1 MGVAEEVELGL
12 NFYYA
17 IAEWQVTP
25 MRSVRLVAYHH
36 WWLVGD
42 KHVNIAGNEA
52 FGMVIPQSEEPYAPY
67 LACLVLKEK
76 HVWRQVFNR
85 FGIPKAQVV
94 IASYE
99 EFMGMGKGDEPVKEV
114 QSLCFRAP
122 VGEVATMNQHV
133 CRWQLLQ

>member
-1 MGVAEEVELGL
+1 M
-12 NFYYA
+12 
-17 IAEWQVTP
+17 I
-25 MRSVRLVAYHH
+25 RLVAYHH
-36 WWLVGD
+36 GRFVGD

-99 EFMGMGKGDEPVKEV
+99 EFMGMG
-114 QSLCFRAP
+114 RA
-122 VGEVATMNQHV
+122 MNQLRKSKASASV
-133 CRWQLLQ
+133 PLSVKSPQ